1 LGLYQA
7 ARSKRA
13 LLSAAGVIAFVL
25 VGMLLPAGPYPRFAM
40 LAPVAYSIAI
50 VGNVA
55 TFLILLAMV
64 PTAPRPR
71 LMLVLSAAF
80 CANAVLL
87 VGVVLVLPML
97 PGIMPVIPTPPQFA
111 PWLFFFWHA
120 LVAAGAIA
128 YLVARRLPVDGRR
141 LSRRYLLVTGL
152 WAAGVVCACVAAAF
166 VMAASVT
173 IVVNGAYV
181 GTANHSYAGPIIA
194 AAIGL
199 AMLGMYRVRAATPIE
214 LGFALSLLCVLAA
227 FAGYL
232 TGGPHFGTNYFFER
246 ILVAAGSLAV
256 LDAAVRT
263 LIASR
268 MQLSEAE
275 WTLGRLEV
283 ESAKRAGRIH
293 AVWDIVSLRESS
305 ETSRVNAILRI
316 ATAALRP
323 GKPMLGMLSHQ
334 VGENAFIDASA
345 WSQFEAG
352 PHERIAAVAYPGAS
366 IPLDHLMAYRLE
378 GVGRSQAWDDLA
390 ATGAPSPY
398 PGTEFKSFI
407 GSRFDISG
415 QRSFLSFA
423 SSAPMTDEPFAEDDL
438 AYVDVIA
445 SLFAARVEQQH
456 QFDRI
461 KFQIEH
467 DELTGLENR
476 VQFRT
481 AVRSA
486 IGANVSFTVAFINLD
501 GFRKVNE
508 RQGNP
513 AGDAVLVEVARR
525 LRRVASG
532 DLIARIGSDEF
543 AVMMRDGLTPE
554 LALASLQRYSDLFH
568 APFPTGPEAGASQVA
583 LSASIGAARYPS
595 DGDSAEELI
604 RRGGLALEAAKAHG
618 GSVTLVFATSMEEL
632 LEATRLRVVE
642 LRDGIANDELTMVY
656 QPTFSIATRRI
667 SGAEALV
674 RWNHPG
680 RGTIG
685 PAQFVDFAERN
696 GLIAAL
702 TRWVFARVSS
712 DILGTPKLPFG
723 FRIYVNLAAPMLED
737 VVFIAAVKAAL
748 GEQPVLAAHLG
759 FEVTESAAMENV
771 DRSMNTIALFRSWG
785 LHVAIDDFGTGHS
798 SLAYLKQLTVDLVKI
813 DRSFIN
819 GLPLDPGDVE
829 VVDMLLQVINRF
841 GFAAL
846 AEGVET
852 EAQASWLLSHGCR
865 FGQGYLVAQPHSFGE
880 LLERIGAPQALAPP
894 GSAA

>member
-1 LGLYQA
+1 
-7 ARSKRA
+7 
-13 LLSAAGVIAFVL
+13 
-25 VGMLLPAGPYPRFAM
+25 MLLPAGPYPRFAI

-50 VGNVA
+50 VGNFA

-71 LMLVLSAAF
+71 LMLVLSVAF
-80 CANAVLL
+80 FANAVLL
-87 VGVVLVLPML
+87 VGVVLALPML
-97 PGIMPVIPTPPQFA
+97 PGIMPVITTPPQFA

-128 YLVARRLPVDGRR
+128 YLLVRRLHVDGRR
-141 LSRRYLLVTGL
+141 RLSPRYLLMAGL
-152 WAAGVVCACVAAAF
+152 WAAGLVCACIAGAL

-181 GTANHSYAGPIIA
+181 GTANHSYAGPFIA
-194 AAIGL
+194 VATGL
-199 AMLGMYRVRAATPIE
+199 AALGIYRVRAATPIE

-232 TGGPHFGTNYFFER
+232 AGGPHFGTNYFFER

-268 MQLSEAE
+268 MRLSEAE
-275 WTLGRLEV
+275 WTLGRLEM

-323 GKPMLGMLSHQ
+323 GKPMLGVLSHQ
-334 VGENAFIDASA
+334 VGEAALIDASA

-352 PHERIAAVAYPGAS
+352 AHERIAAVVYPGALV
-366 IPLDHLMAYRLE
+366 PLEHLMAYRLE

-390 ATGAPSPY
+390 TPGAPSSY
-398 PGTEFKSFI
+398 PGMEFKSFT

-423 SSAPMTDEPFAEDDL
+423 SSVPMTDEPFGADDL

-445 SLFAARVEQQH
+445 SFFAARVEQQH

-481 AVRSA
+481 AVRAA

-532 DLIARIGSDEF
+532 DFIARIGSDEF
-543 AVMMRDGLTPE
+543 AVMLRDGLTAE
-554 LALASLQRYSDLFH
+554 IALASLQRYSDLFR
-568 APFPTGPEAGASQVA
+568 APFPTGPEAGAAPVA
-583 LSASIGAARYPS
+583 LSASIGAARYPG

-604 RRGGLALEAAKAHG
+604 RRGGLALEAAKARG
-618 GSVTLVFATSMEEL
+618 GSVTLAYATSMEEL

-642 LRDGIANDELTMVY
+642 LRDGIANDELTMMY
-656 QPTFSIATRRI
+656 QPTFTIATRRI

-696 GLIAAL
+696 GLIAEL
-702 TRWVFARVSS
+702 TRWVFARVSR
-712 DILGTPKLPFG
+712 DIVRTPKLPLG

-737 VVFIAAVKAAL
+737 VAFISAVKAAL
-748 GEQPVLAAHLG
+748 REQPFLAAHLG

-813 DRSFIN
+813 DRSFID
-819 GLPLDPGDVE
+819 GLPLDSGDGE
-829 VVDMLLQVINRF
+829 VVDMLLQVIERF

-852 EAQASWLLSHGCR
+852 EAQAAWLLLHGCR
-865 FGQGYLVAQPHSFGE
+865 FGQGYLVDQPRSFDE
-880 LLERIGAPQALAPP
+880 LLERIGVPPALAPP